1 MLKGQNDWPARYMGV
16 TAFPF
21 RIYSPYFIAFFSIW
35 FCAVSFLRA
44 EEEETW
50 NTCST
55 AKTPYVLQ
63 VPASLI
69 HSTAPA
75 ATGCAFQTPDGEFN
89 VEAMVQPNSS
99 TDETID
105 QRMQKEMDLLAH
117 TVTYKKKEDT
127 WFVLSGVTSDGTEYY
142 RKLFTNGAQWVTL
155 RITYPHV
162 RNNKY
167 DKWVTRMEKT
177 FVPFAKVA
185 ETNGESAR
193 PSASP
198 KSRTDDDGD

>member
-1 MLKGQNDWPARYMGV
+1 MA
-16 TAFPF
+16 AFPN
-21 RIYSPYFIAFFSIW
+21 RIRFAYFFAALFIW
-35 FCAVSFLRA
+35 FCAVPVLRA

-55 AKTPYVLQ
+55 PKTQYVLQ

-75 ATGCAFQTPDGEFN
+75 ATGCAFQTPGGEFN
-89 VEAMVQPNSS
+89 VEAVVQDSS
-99 TDETID
+99 TDENID
-105 QRMQKEMDLLAH
+105 QRMQKEMDLLAQ

-127 WFVLSGVTSDGTEYY
+127 WFVLSGVTPDGTEYY

-162 RNNKY
+162 RNKKY
-167 DKWVTRMEKT
+167 DKWVTRIEKT
-177 FVPFAKVA
+177 FVPFAKAA
-185 ETNGESAR
+185 EANGESAR

-198 KSRTDDDGD
+198 ESRTDADGD